1 MAIMPV
7 FNDVLG
13 SMPLLASVTHC
24 QSSLMLNYP
33 VFRWSLALQAMIT
46 SSLALMLSWIQ
57 GLVALH
63 IGNLDHFAG
72 KVLTNPFILV
82 EVFTCK
88 DGKYAPLTIHGLVDS
103 DAYGGNHTT
112 GLPVEFR
119 LRTSY
124 KIR

>member
-1 MAIMPV
+1 MDFGTPGDDNILSRI
-7 FNDVLG
+7 D
-13 SMPLLASVTHC
+13 
-24 QSSLMLNYP
+24 
-33 VFRWSLALQAMIT
+33 ALVDTGAGCT
-46 SSLALMLSWIQ
+46 
-57 GLVALH
+57 
-63 IGNLDHFAG
+63 IGNLNHFAG

-112 GLPVEFR
+112 GLPVAFR